1 MINTY
6 LPENKLSANRS
17 RRLLLP
23 TPEKGEGGRER
34 EEILTLVK
42 CGDTIFKPYEPNLSQ
57 TMNGSPYHGQH
68 KCYHI
73 L

>member
-23 TPEKGEGGRER
+23 TPEKGEREREREGGRER
-34 EEILTLVK
+34 R
-42 CGDTIFKPYEPNLSQ
+42 Y
-57 TMNGSPYHGQH
+57 
-68 KCYHI
+68 
-73 L
+73 